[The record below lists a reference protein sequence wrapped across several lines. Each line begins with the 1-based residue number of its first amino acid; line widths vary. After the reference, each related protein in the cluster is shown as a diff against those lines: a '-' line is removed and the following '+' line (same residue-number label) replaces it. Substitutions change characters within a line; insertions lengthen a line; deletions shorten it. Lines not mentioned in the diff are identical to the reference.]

1 MTFMRALLLLLLP
14 AVLVTA
20 DTLFEVNN
28 QTMSVQ
34 GGTFTLVPQEASMN
48 PSDSNQLDMSG
59 PSWTNG
65 SFCFASNKVN
75 AQLLLKPLSTVSQGD
90 RLRFDVA
97 AVLLGGDGVVFLWD
111 GTFALHFWR
120 TQGTL
125 RLLSPKNA
133 TFRPLHD
140 NNERLLLSS
149 SPGVLGPVEV
159 RVSVSYQSQVPASH
173 SGLASVKFANGTE
186 RSVMFNTA
194 DFPAPTTRIAD
205 LYQVMGQWHSG
216 VCITQ
221 LHLSKIVPSS
231 TTTTNLQM
239 PSSQTRT
246 PSSTA
251 STRRPETTTNLQ
263 VPAQTQTPSSAASTR
278 RPETSTNLQVPSQAP
293 TELSSSSEA
302 SSQAEA
308 QTAPLSPQTSP
319 AVIGGAIGGVLFLLL
334 LIGAVVFV
342 VCRKRKPA
350 PKAAVAG
357 AAVAAPQHEY
367 ADVSEVRAQGVRSEY
382 GKLPAKAA
390 AHYDAPEAPF
400 TF

>member
-1 MTFMRALLLLLLP
+1 MLSLLLLLP
-14 AVLVTA
+14 AALVA
-20 DTLFEVNN
+20 AETLFEVDN

-34 GGTFTLVPQEASMN
+34 GGTFTLVPQEPSMN
-48 PSDSNQLDMSG
+48 PNDSNQLDMSG

-65 SFCFASNKVN
+65 SFCFASNKVH

-90 RLRFDVA
+90 KMRFDVA

-120 TQGTL
+120 TLGTL

-133 TFRPLHD
+133 TFRPLDD

-149 SPGVLGPVEV
+149 SPGVLGLVEV

-205 LYQVMGQWHSG
+205 LYQVMGQWRSE

-231 TTTTNLQM
+231 TRPLTTTKM
-239 PSSQTRT
+239 PSS
-246 PSSTA
+246 
-251 STRRPETTTNLQ
+251 
-263 VPAQTQTPSSAASTR
+263 QTQTPSSTASTR

-308 QTAPLSPQTSP
+308 QTTPLSPQTSP

-350 PKAAVAG
+350 PKATADLTDQRAPYAVIPNIPDYNNG
-357 AAVAAPQHEY
+357 RITVDSAAA
-367 ADVSEVRAQGVRSEY
+367 SEY
-382 GKLPAKAA
+382 NVGRLL
-390 AHYDAPEAPF
+390 
-400 TF
+400 